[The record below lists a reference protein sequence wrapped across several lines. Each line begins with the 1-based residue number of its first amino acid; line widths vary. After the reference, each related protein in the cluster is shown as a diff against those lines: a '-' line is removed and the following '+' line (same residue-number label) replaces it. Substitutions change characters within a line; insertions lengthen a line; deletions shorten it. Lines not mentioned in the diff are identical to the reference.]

1 MANDVFRSLSEGLNT
16 ASTGF
21 QRRPFG
27 KALNVGRAQL
37 LPGFITIGFVMT
49 VIIIITSSIG
59 ISEYG
64 KLTKDERNKMQSG
77 YTAQIVFLVIA
88 LLSIIGLVV
97 LTALMYGAP
106 KRP

>member
-1 MANDVFRSLSEGLNT
+1 
-16 ASTGF
+16 
-21 QRRPFG
+21 
-27 KALNVGRAQL
+27 VGRAQL

-64 KLTKDERNKMQSG
+64 KLTKDERNKMHSG

-106 KRP
+106 KRYA